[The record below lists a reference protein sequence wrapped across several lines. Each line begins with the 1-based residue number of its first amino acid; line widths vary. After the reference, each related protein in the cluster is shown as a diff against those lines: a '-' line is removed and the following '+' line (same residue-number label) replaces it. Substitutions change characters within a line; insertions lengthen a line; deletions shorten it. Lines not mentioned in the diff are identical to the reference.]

1 MYSRPTKRC
10 GGRDRPCGKGIKEE
24 AMFYFGIDYFI
35 LILRRLVR
43 FLEMAVLACTAVLF
57 ILAMMAGMCC

>member
-1 MYSRPTKRC
+1 
-10 GGRDRPCGKGIKEE
+10 
-24 AMFYFGIDYFI
+24 MFYFGVDF
-35 LILRRLVR
+35 LILVLKRIVR

>member
-1 MYSRPTKRC
+1 MYSHPTKRC
-10 GGRDRPCGKGIKEE
+10 GGRDRPPRRGIKEE
-24 AMFYFGIDYFI
+24 VMFYFGIDY
-35 LILRRLVR
+35 LILTLKRIVR